1 MVVINYVYFNQ
12 GINGEEEK
20 ENDHTVSEG
29 NVLTK
34 ESILVVE
41 RMERKYWPEAR
52 TCCYRWQSKFS
63 RTMDQGR
70 PQRIEVERSD
80 ECSS

>member
-1 MVVINYVYFNQ
+1 MVAGGRAFSFDGCNELVFFYL

-41 RMERKYWPEAR
+41 KMERNYWLEAR
-52 TCCYRWQSKFS
+52 TCCDRWQSKFP
-63 RTMDQGR
+63 RTMDQGK
-70 PQRIEVERSD
+70 P
-80 ECSS
+80 